1 MGPLVSEQQMARVLD
16 YVRSGVAEGAELVE
30 GGQRHGSQ
38 GYFVRPTVFANRD
51 RADIRIACEE
61 IFGPVITAMPFD
73 DAEEVAGLAN
83 ATEYGLA
90 AGVFTQDI
98 STANR
103 VARDIRAGN
112 VWINCYGILD
122 KAVPFGGMKQSGWG
136 RESGFE
142 GLAPFLETK
151 SIYTML

>member
-1 MGPLVSEQQMARVLD
+1 VLSLIE
-16 YVRSGVAEGAELVE
+16 SGLSEGAELIDGGLRE
-30 GGQRHGSQ
+30 GDT

-51 RADIRIACEE
+51 RADLRIAREE

-73 DAEEVAGLAN
+73 DADEVAALAN
-83 ATEYGLA
+83 ATDYGLA
-90 AGVFTQDI
+90 AGVFTRDLA
-98 STANR
+98 TANR
-103 VARDIRAGN
+103 AAKQIRAGN

-142 GLAPFLETK
+142 GMAPFLETK
-151 SIYTML
+151 AVYTML